1 MIRVTFVAH
10 DGTAR
15 EVSGKAGQ
23 NLMALAVATGTPDI
37 DGDCS
42 GAMACGTCH
51 VLVAPEWRDR
61 VGPASEYEECLLSVT
76 LEPGPNSRL
85 GCQVILSEALDG
97 LVVFTPVS
105 QKA

>member
-15 EVSGKAGQ
+15 TVSGDAGQ
-23 NLMALAVATGTPDI
+23 SLMALAVAGGTPGI

-51 VLVAPEWRDR
+51 VLIAAEWQDR
-61 VGPASEYEECLLSVT
+61 VGPASEYEACLLGVT
-76 LEPGPNSRL
+76 LDPAPNSRL
-85 GCQVILSEALDG
+85 GCQVILSDALDG
-97 LVVFTPVS
+97 LVVHTPAS